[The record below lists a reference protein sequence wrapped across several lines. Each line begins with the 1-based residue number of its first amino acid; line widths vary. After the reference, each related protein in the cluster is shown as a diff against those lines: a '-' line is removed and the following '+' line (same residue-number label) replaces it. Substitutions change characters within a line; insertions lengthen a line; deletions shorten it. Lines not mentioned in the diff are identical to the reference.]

1 MIVILIL
8 SNVTTF
14 FYLGLKKGYVNKP
27 NAFVIDTRGAGPGDL
42 SLAVEGPSKVD
53 VECIDNGDGTVTATY
68 IPRKPGTN
76 LSLDSNKM
84 VFPMIEFSSF
94 LDNFNFFAPGFVFN

>member
-1 MIVILIL
+1 MLFI
-8 SNVTTF
+8 S
-14 FYLGLKKGYVNKP
+14 GLKKGYVNKP

-68 IPRKPGTN
+68 IPREPGRLMAFENIRMQTE
-76 LSLDSNKM
+76 LQKFKVVVHCFLKSSITRESSSN
-84 VFPMIEFSSF
+84 
-94 LDNFNFFAPGFVFN
+94 

>member
-1 MIVILIL
+1 MAIYVLF
-8 SNVTTF
+8 T
-14 FYLGLKKGYVNKP
+14 LGLEKGYVNKP

-68 IPRKPGTN
+68 IPKEPG
-76 LSLDSNKM
+76 KM
-84 VFPMIEFSSF
+84 REPE
-94 LDNFNFFAPGFVFN
+94 LL